1 MAARTFD
8 YIRQF
13 WQENEAQVF
22 SARETQLYFFL
33 LAECNRQY
41 WRNPFGCATQRI
53 TNNLDIS
60 RQTLCRLRKKLEE
73 HGLISYQE
81 GKNHSSTPDYSLLIK
96 KTSGAAQ
103 VKTSSNGI
111 QNGTQDGTAN
121 VTQNGTQNGT
131 NIKTYLKDNIS
142 NFNKEELIPL
152 DELQGVLSGN
162 KEWLGGVSEYIHGQ
176 GIDMSDSEVG
186 EQLRAFFLYLHTGGT
201 ISKSITDA
209 QSHFVNW
216 LVKRERGR
224 TGMQKQPTARQ
235 VGVKLTD
242 NSPEKFKNITGW

>member
-1 MAARTFD
+1 MTARTFD

-13 WQENEAQVF
+13 WQENEMQVF
-22 SARETQLYFFL
+22 SAKETQLYFFL

-60 RQTLCRLRKKLEE
+60 RQILCRLRKKLEE
-73 HGLISYQE
+73 RGLISYQE

-96 KTSGAAQ
+96 KTSVAAQ
-103 VKTSSNGI
+103 VKTSYNGT
-111 QNGTQDGTAN
+111 QNGTQDGT
-121 VTQNGTQNGT
+121 
-131 NIKTYLKDNIS
+131 NIKTYIKDNIS
-142 NFNKEELIPL
+142 NFNKEELMSL

-162 KEWLGGVSEYIHGQ
+162 KEWLGGVIEYIRGQ
-176 GIDMSDSEVG
+176 GIDKSDSEVE

-201 ISKSITDA
+201 VYKSISDA
-209 QSHFVNW
+209 QRHFVNW

-235 VGVKLTD
+235 IGVKLTD
-242 NSPEKFKNITGW
+242 NSSEKFKNITGW